1 MQRSTLRRMIA
12 LGAMTAAVV
21 LGLTVDGT
29 FDGQRAN
36 PAPETGGTLSQGTG
50 TVLAATSREPA
61 SAVEGEQGQAEEAD
75 IGGGAGIEAVYR
87 AQGYA
92 PGKRAVLEVWS
103 RTSHLSIQQFQ
114 MGAEKIRAHGK
125 DVLRGV
131 PVSQAIGVSPSR
143 GRLTVRI
150 GDWESGVYF
159 SRLTSRGHVGYAPF
173 VVRPR
178 RLGEHRVAVVVPTNT
193 WAAYNFRDVDG
204 NGVGDT
210 WYADSSIGVVDLQR
224 PFLNRGVPPH
234 FGGYDLGFL
243 RWFAQTGK
251 KADFFSDSDLERI
264 GSGDRA
270 REGVRPDRLP
280 RARGVRD
287 ASCLRPDRA
296 LPRPG
301 RQPRVPLGQ
310 QLLLPRRAPRP
321 HDATEPAAGVTS
333 AGRRRALTGAQ
344 YVGWNHN
351 RYPNKP
357 YVVVGARRAPLAVP
371 RYRARERLALRQV
384 RHRDRREV
392 VELAEGHA
400 RPRADPER
408 FRAQVESAEMTYY
421 TTAAG
426 SQGLRRRRDELRR
439 HRRVAGRLEAHGE
452 PVGAPGAAVMRRGFQ
467 GTCNG
472 SRCPDDAVPHPVC
485 GLRRRPFG
493 AVAFT
498 SNRAYVPNVYIVNA
512 DGKDQRLLAR
522 DASYP

>member
-1 MQRSTLRRMIA
+1 M
-12 LGAMTAAVV
+12 
-21 LGLTVDGT
+21 
-29 FDGQRAN
+29 
-36 PAPETGGTLSQGTG
+36 
-50 TVLAATSREPA
+50 
-61 SAVEGEQGQAEEAD
+61 
-75 IGGGAGIEAVYR
+75 YR

-264 GSGDRA
+264 GSGDELAKVYDLIVFPGHEEYVTPHAYDLIERY
-270 REGVRPDRLP
+270 
-280 RARGVRD
+280 RD
-287 ASCLRPDRA
+287 LGGNLAFLSANSFFYRVERHGHTIHRTGRWRDI
-296 LPRPG
+296 G
-301 RQPRVPLGQ
+301 RQEG
-310 QLLLPRRAPRP
+310 
-321 HDATEPAAGVTS
+321 
-333 AGRRRALTGAQ
+333 ALTGAQ

-357 YVVVGARRAPLAVP
+357 YVVVGAKRAPWLFRGTGLGNGSRFGKYGIEIDAKSWSSPKGTRVLARIP
-371 RYRARERLALRQV
+371 NAFGPGQ
-384 RHRDRREV
+384 
-392 VELAEGHA
+392 
-400 RPRADPER
+400 
-408 FRAQVESAEMTYY
+408 SAEMTYY
-421 TTAAG
+421 TTARGAKIFAAG
-426 SQGLRRRRDELRR
+426 AMNFGGTAEWPVVSKLMENLW
-439 HRRVAGRLEAHGE
+439 AHLVQ
-452 PVGAPGAAVMRRGFQ
+452 P
-467 GTCNG
+467 
-472 SRCPDDAVPHPVC
+472 
-485 GLRRRPFG
+485 
-493 AVAFT
+493 
-498 SNRAYVPNVYIVNA
+498 
-512 DGKDQRLLAR
+512 
-522 DASYP
+522 

>member
-1 MQRSTLRRMIA
+1 MQHSTVGRMIA

-21 LGLTVDGT
+21 LGLTVDGA

-36 PAPETGGTLSQGTG
+36 PAPGGTLSQE
-50 TVLAATSREPA
+50 TVLAATSRGSA
-61 SAVEGEQGQAEEAD
+61 SAVEEGKEEAAD
-75 IGGGAGIEAVYR
+75 IGGGVGIEAVYR

-131 PVSQAIGVSPSR
+131 PVSQAIRVSPSG

-251 KADFFSDSDLERI
+251 EADFFSDSDLERI
-264 GSGDRA
+264 GSGGSA
-270 REGVRPDRLP
+270 REG
-280 RARGVRD
+280 
-287 ASCLRPDRA
+287 C
-296 LPRPG
+296 
-301 RQPRVPLGQ
+301 
-310 QLLLPRRAPRP
+310 
-321 HDATEPAAGVTS
+321 
-333 AGRRRALTGAQ
+333 
-344 YVGWNHN
+344 
-351 RYPNKP
+351 
-357 YVVVGARRAPLAVP
+357 
-371 RYRARERLALRQV
+371 
-384 RHRDRREV
+384 
-392 VELAEGHA
+392 
-400 RPRADPER
+400 
-408 FRAQVESAEMTYY
+408 
-421 TTAAG
+421 TT
-426 SQGLRRRRDELRR
+426 
-439 HRRVAGRLEAHGE
+439 
-452 PVGAPGAAVMRRGFQ
+452 
-467 GTCNG
+467 
-472 SRCPDDAVPHPVC
+472 
-485 GLRRRPFG
+485 
-493 AVAFT
+493 
-498 SNRAYVPNVYIVNA
+498 
-512 DGKDQRLLAR
+512 
-522 DASYP
+522 